1 MKHRPKSGYMLP
13 ARWARTSMEA
23 LRELVGESGFQT
35 LLNLADLNQYLDEL
49 PTASLEKNFEF
60 ADFSALFLALE
71 DLYGTRGGRGIALR
85 AGRASFRSTLSNFG
99 ALAGTRQSA
108 FQVLPLNTKLKLGL
122 KALARISDHVSD
134 QRTSLKE
141 NGEHFIYTVHRN
153 PLTWGRQDE
162 ERPMCYFHV
171 GLLEETAHQAS
182 GGREFR
188 VDESECQAMGALTCK
203 FLVQKAALA

>member
-1 MKHRPKSGYMLP
+1 MLP
-13 ARWARTSMEA
+13 ARWARTSMDA

-85 AGRASFRSTLSNFG
+85 AGRASFRNTLSNFG

-141 NGEHFIYTVHRN
+141 SGEHFIYTVHRN

-188 VDESECQAMGALTCK
+188 VDESECQAMGALTCQ